1 MERSDPQGGSSE
13 MLQLPLPVSNGF
25 LDESRILSPK
35 KPPIETAGL
44 ADIFPYYA
52 GFAFDWAR
60 KQLNDQSSGDP
71 AKVVLDPWNGSG
83 TTTLA
88 AQCDGHP
95 SFGIDRNPVASLVAQ
110 LRCQVGVHGERSL
123 PPKRSAN
130 TSIYGANDALSNW
143 FAPATIQRMREW
155 TSSLS
160 RESIEARAVGL
171 TSLFR
176 VVRVVTKQFE
186 GSNPTWVKRA
196 RSSDDL
202 VDIAPVDLDDLVVAE
217 QDYLI
222 DRLQSSPFGPGATTL
237 VTASSD
243 RLPIRDSSIDL
254 ILTSP
259 PYLTRIDYGIAYSR
273 ELAVLGVDVM
283 NGRDLRAGLMGTTLI
298 RNNVNHKF
306 VPGVVAEDLIKRV
319 SSHSSKAS
327 SGYYLKQTLQYLRDL
342 SSGFDEMT
350 RVVRDGGSLCMV
362 VQDSYYKDEHVP
374 LADICVDEARIRGW
388 DLVRMERFP
397 VKRTLTTLNSSAREY
412 KKSQVAESVIT
423 FVRRS
428 A

>member
-1 MERSDPQGGSSE
+1 MERSHSQGGPSE
-13 MLQLPLPVSNGF
+13 VLQLPLPASGDF
-25 LDESRILSPK
+25 LEKPRVLSPK
-35 KPPIETAGL
+35 KPPIDTGGL

-60 KQLNDQSSGDP
+60 KQLNEQSAGEP
-71 AKVVLDPWNGSG
+71 GKVVLDPWNGSG

-95 SFGIDRNPVASLVAQ
+95 SFGIDRNPVANLVAQ
-110 LRCQVGVHGERSL
+110 LRCQVGTQGQRSL
-123 PPKRSAN
+123 VPQQSLESTIR
-130 TSIYGANDALSNW
+130 ANDPLSNW
-143 FAPATIQRMREW
+143 FSESSVQRIREW
-155 TSSLS
+155 TVSLHRAPLES
-160 RESIEARAVGL
+160 RTVGFV
-171 TSLFR
+171 SLFR
-176 VVRVVTKQFE
+176 VVRKVTKQFE
-186 GSNPTWVKRA
+186 GTNPTWVKRA

-202 VDIAPVDLDDLVVAE
+202 VDIAPADLDDLIIAE
-217 QDYLI
+217 QDYLVE
-222 DRLQSSPFGPGATTL
+222 RLRASHIGSSVTTL

-243 RLPIRDSSIDL
+243 LLPIRTGSIDL

-259 PYLTRIDYGIAYSR
+259 PYLTRIDYGIAYCR

-283 NGRDLRAGLMGTTLI
+283 NSRALRAGLMGTTLI
-298 RNNVNHKF
+298 RNNASHQFK
-306 VPGVVAEDLIKRV
+306 PGTVAEDLIKRV

-342 SSGFDEMT
+342 SSGFDEMS
-350 RVVRDGGSLCMV
+350 RVVRSGGSLCMV

-374 LADICVDEARIRGW
+374 LAEICVDEAHARGW
-388 DLVRMERFP
+388 DLVQMEQFP
-397 VKRTLTTLNSSAREY
+397 VKRTLTTLNRSAREY

-423 FVRRS
+423 FARRS